1 MILMLIMAGTFIY
14 TAYAYYKKLKFY
26 LEHGREVAG
35 EVLFFEKRRGWKGRK
50 YYTYYMLK
58 VAAEGRE
65 YLIETNN
72 PKARKYGKQ
81 TDIVLFVPE
90 EIEDPLSEENLA
102 FFGVKTPEERAKIA
116 DFYTQSPDMERE
128 LDRITTHMRTN
139 MAIIKEDLPG
149 LGVIIFIAVFGAFL
163 LALAVIPVIEALIKG
178 STIPL

>member
-1 MILMLIMAGTFIY
+1 MILLLILAGLCIY
-14 TAYAYYKKLKFY
+14 TAYAYNKKRKFY
-26 LEHGREVAG
+26 LEHGREIAG
-35 EVLFFEKRRGWKGRK
+35 EVLFFEKRRGWKGQK
-50 YYTYYMLK
+50 NFPYYMLK

-102 FFGVKTPEERAKIA
+102 FFGAKTPEERAKIA

-163 LALAVIPVIEALIKG
+163 LALAVIPVIKAISKG
-178 STIPL
+178 TIPL